1 MVTLRVWSQ
10 VALGILHLH
19 QQKKFKCM
27 QTSFIQVSL
36 QCNFHTFRYQVSIE
50 PEQAE
55 NDIQGHRDPLEA
67 SITCTEDG

>member
-1 MVTLRVWSQ
+1 
-10 VALGILHLH
+10 
-19 QQKKFKCM
+19 M
-27 QTSFIQVSL
+27 QTTFIQVSL

-55 NDIQGHRDPLEA
+55 NDIQGHPDPLEA